1 MSMNNI
7 RLRAHEARAK
17 IEAGRREY
25 AAIIREASH
34 LGLSQRQIASLV
46 HCSQPEVHRIL
57 HHRDKNAPPL
67 TYHAKLLQKKGH
79 WAKSIFDRYMFT
91 NQRIYGSV
99 ARGEDTPESDINF
112 LVTPLFNIPEER
124 RQSLEAEVSRY
135 VGAKVSVIF
144 DTDLP
149 PEYADQILAEAIPF

>member
-1 MSMNNI
+1 MNTASI
-7 RLRAHEARAK
+7 RRRAHEAREK

-57 HHRDKNAPPL
+57 HHREKNAPPL
-67 TYHAKLLQKKGH
+67 THHAKLLQNKGH
-79 WAKSIFDRYMFT
+79 WAKSLFAGYLFI

-99 ARGEDTPESDINF
+99 ARGEDTPDSDINF
-112 LVTPLFNIPEER
+112 LVTPQFNIPEER
-124 RQSLEAEVSRY
+124 RQSLEVQLKRY
-135 VGAKVSVIF
+135 LGVPVTIAF
-144 DTDLP
+144 DTNLP